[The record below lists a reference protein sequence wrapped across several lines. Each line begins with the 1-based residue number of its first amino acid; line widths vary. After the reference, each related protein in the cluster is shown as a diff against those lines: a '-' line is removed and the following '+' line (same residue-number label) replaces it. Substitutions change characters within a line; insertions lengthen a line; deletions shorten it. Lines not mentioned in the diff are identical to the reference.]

1 MQGVVNPT
9 GYRETAA
16 DATQVTAGVACVWE
30 SALPAGAEPFTQRV
44 VPDGCVDVVWWAARG
59 LVQVAGPDT
68 GPVPATIGPGDRL
81 VGVRFRP
88 GAAVLA
94 LGVPADAVRDG
105 RVPLR
110 ELWGD
115 GAERLAEALAGAA
128 DPGAVLAGAVVARAA
143 AGGPADPLA
152 PALARGLV
160 GGASVREVAVGLG
173 LSERQVRRRAV
184 AAFGYGPKTVQR
196 VLRFQRALRLARA
209 GRPLAEVAQV
219 AGYADQAH
227 MANEVRGLGGVPM
240 RGLL

>member
-94 LGVPADAVRDG
+94 LGVPG
-105 RVPLR
+105 RR
-110 ELWGD
+110 
-115 GAERLAEALAGAA
+115 GAGR
-128 DPGAVLAGAVVARAA
+128 AGAV
-143 AGGPADPLA
+143 AGA
-152 PALARGLV
+152 V
-160 GGASVREVAVGLG
+160 GG
-173 LSERQVRRRAV
+173 RRRAV
-184 AAFGYGPKTVQR
+184 GGGAGGCGRSGGGAGGGGGGAGGGGGSGGSAGSGAGAGAGGRGVGAGGR
-196 VLRFQRALRLARA
+196 GRA
-209 GRPLAEVAQV
+209 GVE
-219 AGYADQAH
+219 
-227 MANEVRGLGGVPM
+227 
-240 RGLL
+240 